1 MASAIPRD
9 RLKAEAMNFIP
20 AKSVGKINRYAGGG
34 HGSGAMVDSEEIPI
48 MDAAQLARMEEDAI
62 MDGVEA
68 FASGGREH
76 GSTGF
81 SGYFR
86 EKAANSVMPSDML
99 EALAEEEPTLTQQDR
114 PQNQERDS
122 YGDLDETSQGESPA
136 SGHRPVAAGKI
147 GYKQKVYIASLDVL
161 GSVYED
167 NGSTVTVKT
176 VHGKWIDVSKKDIEL
191 VKQGGVNDTGTGT
204 PTPLSPRKVRQ
215 EDGDE
220 EVRDSDNGQES
231 LSAFSARE
239 DRAPGGSY
247 AERRRQR
254 R

>member
-1 MASAIPRD
+1 MPSAIPRD

-20 AKSVGKINRYAGGG
+20 AKTMGKVHRYAGGG
-34 HGSGAMVDSEEIPI
+34 HGGGAHVDAEEIP
-48 MDAAQLARMEEDAI
+48 MVDDAQLAKMEEDQI
-62 MDGVEA
+62 LDGIEA
-68 FASGGREH
+68 FAGGAREH

-86 EKAANSVMPSDML
+86 EKAANSEMPRDMM
-99 EALAEEEPTLTQQDR
+99 EALAEEEPTFTQQDR
-114 PQNQERDS
+114 PANRERDS
-122 YGDLDETSQGESPA
+122 YGDLDRTEQGESPA
-136 SGHRPVAAGKI
+136 SGHRPIAAGKL
-147 GYKQKVYIASLDVL
+147 GFKQKVYIASLDVL

-167 NGSTVTVKT
+167 NGATVTVKT
-176 VHGKWIDVSKKDIEL
+176 VHGKWIDVSKKDIE
-191 VKQGGVNDTGTGT
+191 VVQQAGVNSSGTGT
-204 PTPLSPRKVRQ
+204 PTPLSPRKVRE

-239 DRAPGGSY
+239 DRAPGGTY
-247 AERRRQR
+247 ADRRRQR